1 MTTNCTVDIYAKLL
15 KYLCIFFSR
24 NVQILVLY
32 AFHHQVLAAVMLPQ
46 IFILI
51 KIENLISADGHILRC
66 PGSNITE
73 NTLELKT
80 KVRKGPYF
88 YLGLLILEIRRGEN
102 LRSQNRPSKTR
113 RGAADLGLSR
123 VLFPINIMSS

>member
-73 NTLELKT
+73 YTLELKT

-88 YLGLLILEIRRGEN
+88 YLGLLIAE
-102 LRSQNRPSKTR
+102 SAS
-113 RGAADLGLSR
+113 
-123 VLFPINIMSS
+123 

>member
-1 MTTNCTVDIYAKLL
+1 MTTNCTVDIHAKRL

-46 IFILI
+46 VFILI

-66 PGSNITE
+66 PRSNITE
-73 NTLELKT
+73 YPLELKT
-80 KVRKGPYF
+80 KVRDVFTVPGEGPY
-88 YLGLLILEIRRGEN
+88 
-102 LRSQNRPSKTR
+102 
-113 RGAADLGLSR
+113 
-123 VLFPINIMSS
+123 

>member
-73 NTLELKT
+73 YTLELKT
-80 KVRKGPYF
+80 KVHKGPYF
-88 YLGLLILEIRRGEN
+88 YLGLLIAEN
-102 LRSQNRPSKTR
+102 ESKLNSHKPTVQYMKLGR
-113 RGAADLGLSR
+113 QQKDHTGAKI
-123 VLFPINIMSS
+123 PN

>member
-73 NTLELKT
+73 YPLELKT
-80 KVRKGPYF
+80 KVRDASTVLHCPDKVVWLPKIPEVPM
-88 YLGLLILEIRRGEN
+88 LHDLSRGLLRNCEN
-102 LRSQNRPSKTR
+102 FAKGRWQL
-113 RGAADLGLSR
+113 
-123 VLFPINIMSS
+123 